1 MIWGKKKK
9 LELIRKAWGKPLE
22 RFRNMDFISIYHNDV
37 ESIGKAEYIDDRTWS
52 DLNLDTLFSIIDR
65 NSSYIGQ
72 QYTYHLLRTYESDEN
87 ILKKRF
93 ELIELFKKNKSLR
106 ERIQLHLLSLQET
119 NTYFIPD
126 IILNDDLPFF
136 KYYRLFY
143 LMVALTIISGA
154 LITVNGIFFF
164 MMFGFLV
171 FNVFVGKLFA
181 RKINNYF
188 SGFAG
193 LNSLIIAAQNIGYIK
208 TDFPVE
214 EIDFLKAHRGLL
226 RRLSKKLGRFV
237 IDKTS
242 MNEVMLAVIEYLNM
256 FFMYDMI
263 AYFRSVNTLKKFQAE
278 IHEVYKAVASIDTY
292 ISIASY
298 LEEIIHFS
306 NPVFCSDKLLSF
318 ENISHPLIE
327 DAVSNSME
335 KLNKSA
341 LITGSNMSGKTTF
354 VKTLGVN
361 AVLAQTFYFCLADK
375 FVLPKLIVKSAI
387 KREDDLENNKSYFF
401 VEVEELQEFL
411 ELSGNADKYLFIID
425 EIFRGT
431 NTVERLA
438 ASTAVLKYLDR
449 NNFVLVTTHDI
460 ELQELLQNSFEMLHF
475 SEMVENKEYYFDYK
489 LRRGPCTS
497 GNAIKLMEIK
507 NYPNPVI
514 SEANLLVKTLLGK
527 NSTPQ

>member
-9 LELIRKAWGKPLE
+9 LELIRKAWGKQLE
-22 RFRNMDFISIYHNDV
+22 RFRNMDLISIYHNDV
-37 ESIGKAEYIDDRTWS
+37 ESICQAEYVDDRTWS
-52 DLNLDTLFSIIDR
+52 DLNLNTLFSIIDR
-65 NSSYIGQ
+65 NSSFIGQ
-72 QYTYHLLRTYESDEN
+72 QYTYHLLRTYEKDEE

-93 ELIELFKKNKSLR
+93 EQIELFKKNEPLR
-106 ERIQLHLLSLQET
+106 EKIQLFLLSLQET

-126 IILNDDLPFF
+126 IILNDDIPFF
-136 KYYRLFY
+136 KYYKLLY
-143 LMVALTIISGA
+143 LMVGLTIISGA
-154 LITVNGIFFF
+154 LIAVNGIFFF
-164 MMFGFLV
+164 MMFGLLV
-171 FNVFVGKLFA
+171 FNVMVGKLFA
-181 RKINNYF
+181 RNINNYF

-208 TDFPVE
+208 TDIAVE
-214 EIDFLKAHRGLL
+214 EIDFLKTHRGLL
-226 RRLSKKLGRFV
+226 RRLGKKLGRFV
-237 IDKTS
+237 IDKSS
-242 MNEVMLAVIEYLNM
+242 MNEVMLAAIEYLNM

-263 AYFRSVNTLKKFQAE
+263 AYFRSVNVLKKSQAI
-278 IHEVYKAVASIDTY
+278 IHEVYKAVGALDTY

-298 LEEIIHFS
+298 LEEIKNYS
-306 NPVFCSDKLLSF
+306 NPVFTSDKLLSF
-318 ENISHPLIE
+318 DNIYHPLI
-327 DAVSNSME
+327 DGAVSNSFE
-335 KLNKSA
+335 NLGKSA

-361 AVLAQTFYFCLADK
+361 AVLAQTFYFCHADK

-411 ELSGNADKYLFIID
+411 ELSKSSDKYLFIID

-438 ASTAVLKYLDR
+438 ASTAVLKYLDN

-460 ELQELLQNSFEMLHF
+460 ELQELLQKRFEMLHF
-475 SEMVENKEYYFDYK
+475 SELVENNEYFFDYK
-489 LRRGPCTS
+489 IRRGPCTS

-507 NYPNPVI
+507 DYPKDVI
-514 SEANLLVKTLLGK
+514 TEANALVKNLLQK
-527 NSTPQ
+527 NQ